1 MVKDPTNGFGLA
13 VGVSEIAKC
22 EPRRLL
28 GGSVIEPQSR
38 KRRELSNQI
47 GPKPEPSKQ
56 TPRRVREGV
65 GTTPIEQRLAR
76 ECIDEVNG
84 MTLLGQPQRQQRSR
98 GTSPND
104 PKRMNTCGGQ

>member
-22 EPRRLL
+22 EPRCLV

-56 TPRRVREGV
+56 TPRRMREGI
-65 GTTPIEQRLAR
+65 GTTPIEQRLPR
-76 ECIDEVNG
+76 KCIDEVNG
-84 MTLLGQPQRQQRSR
+84 MPLLG
-98 GTSPND
+98 
-104 PKRMNTCGGQ
+104 